1 MKFSQKTRD
10 LIHHRAKGRC
20 EKCGMPL
27 PGGLAQIHHR
37 RPRGMG
43 GTKRKE
49 SGTAANGIYVHLKCH
64 MDIESNRQ
72 AAFDNGWLVHQL
84 AEPAVIPIKLW
95 DGWFLLDDAGA
106 ANRVPQTDPAS
117 PSSEP
122 QSSSD
127 DGQPNTPT
135 ATATD
140 GYA

>member
-20 EKCGMPL
+20 EKCGIPL

-72 AAFDNGWLVHQL
+72 QALDNGWLVPQTSQ
-84 AEPAVIPIKLW
+84 PTDIPIKLW
-95 DGWFLLDDAGA
+95 NGWHILNDAGEI
-106 ANRVPQTDPAS
+106 NPYQNES
-117 PSSEP
+117 L
-122 QSSSD
+122 SD
-127 DGQPNTPT
+127 ADQ
-135 ATATD
+135 
-140 GYA
+140 